1 MKSYKSKDN
10 VSLYIFLILAIFLVG
25 VDVYFCCHM
34 CSLGLEQIKKELLEA
49 VLSLVT
55 LFSFTGLIIFW
66 LLNANPIRINVFDD
80 CYEFVYVCRNKIK
93 VKVKDIKVVSGD
105 YVDDGWYVILYMRK
119 RFTRVSSDEFP
130 KLKELMDLR
139 KK

>member
-1 MKSYKSKDN
+1 
-10 VSLYIFLILAIFLVG
+10 
-25 VDVYFCCHM
+25 M
-34 CSLGLEQIKKELLEA
+34 CSLGLEQIKKELLET
-49 VLSLVT
+49 VLSLAIV
-55 LFSFTGLIIFW
+55 FSFTGLIIFW

-80 CYEFVYVCRNKIK
+80 YYEFVYVCKNEIK